1 MYSRFLLGALIASST
16 AVGCAYAPADEAP
29 SETATEAASQAVR
42 SHRPHKPPC
51 QGDDNEI
58 LRAEH
63 SVTVENGA
71 TLQVFEHYTE
81 GALEKHDRRA
91 VLFLPATIVTN
102 IIWNADVPDAPEYNA
117 LDRTAEEDFFAYTLD
132 YEGYGLSSGPAN
144 GADVTAE
151 RMLSELGDLVEW
163 IRREHGVKK
172 VDLVGSSLGSALA
185 VALGGTRSP
194 TKRKN
199 VGHIVLTA
207 HVYKTVT
214 PFAAQ
219 VLLSPEN
226 KVLLEGAPNGYVDTF
241 SQMYGIILAAS
252 DPAPAAYCF
261 TNCPGHYATGP
272 TLSGFDLPVFD
283 AKYGRAPML
292 QFWGDQDLIT
302 PPEDVEQFQDE
313 YGGPA
318 ELEVLEGGGHVPH
331 WESVREQF
339 WDKTF
344 AFLDR

>member
-1 MYSRFLLGALIASST
+1 MHCRFLLGALILSVGT
-16 AVGCAYAPADEAP
+16 AGCAYDAPDDAPLEAT
-29 SETATEAASQAVR
+29 SEAAQEHRAR
-42 SHRPHKPPC
+42 RPHC
-51 QGDDNEI
+51 GNGDDEI
-58 LRAEH
+58 VRAEH
-63 SVTVENGA
+63 SVTVGSGA
-71 TLQVFEHYTE
+71 TLHVYEHHTDD
-81 GALEKHDRRA
+81 AMRKHKRRA

-117 LDRTAEEDFFAYTLD
+117 LDRTAEEDYFAYTLD
-132 YEGYGLSSGPAN
+132 YEGYGQSSQPSN

-151 RMLSELGDLVEW
+151 RLLSDLGDVVEW
-163 IRREHGVKK
+163 IRREHGIKN
-172 VDLVGSSLGSALA
+172 VDLVGSSLGSSLA
-185 VALGGTRSP
+185 VALGGKRSP
-194 TKRKN
+194 IQRN
-199 VGHIVLTA
+199 HVGKVVLTA

-226 KVLLEGAPNGYVDTF
+226 KALLEAAPNGYVDTF
-241 SQMYGIILAAS
+241 AQMYGIILASA
-252 DPAPAAYCF
+252 DAAPAGYCF
-261 TNCPGHYATGP
+261 ANCPGHYATGP

-283 AKYGRAPML
+283 AKYGRAPLL
-292 QFWGDQDLIT
+292 QFWGDQDMIT

-313 YGGPA
+313 YGGHA

-331 WESVREQF
+331 WESVRETF